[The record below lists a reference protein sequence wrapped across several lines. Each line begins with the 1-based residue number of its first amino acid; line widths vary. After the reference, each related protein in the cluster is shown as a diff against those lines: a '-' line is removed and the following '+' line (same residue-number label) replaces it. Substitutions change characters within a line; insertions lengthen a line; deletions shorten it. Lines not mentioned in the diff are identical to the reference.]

1 MIFLEQNF
9 INPVVLYLPTTN
21 SDIEGHI
28 FMFEKSEMDFV
39 MFYIGSNLSN
49 YISSYHLFEME
60 LNESILVSKFV
71 NDNEFNLMYG
81 QYKYSIF
88 ETKII
93 PNDFEE
99 AKELITNT
107 DITKKISA
115 GLLTVNSNEKT
126 TIENPNVII
135 PDIFQ

>member
-60 LNESILVSKFV
+60 LNESVLVSNFA
-71 NDNEFNLMYG
+71 NDNVFNLMDG

-88 ETKII
+88 ETLTI
-93 PNDFEE
+93 PNTFEE

-107 DITKKISA
+107 NETKKIST
-115 GLLTVNSNEKT
+115 GLLTVNSNEKNT
-126 TIENPNVII
+126 VENTNVII
-135 PDIFQ
+135 PDIFK